1 LKTLGAAIFPHVRPE
16 DSCVTATDLED
27 SSMARRYPTLKE
39 KLMGLCVAVGML
51 VTAVPALAHHA
62 FGSEFDAKQPITLK
76 GSLTKMEWSN
86 PHGWI
91 FIDVKGSDGTVVN
104 WAVEFGPP
112 NALMRR
118 GLRKTD
124 FAFGT
129 EIVVD
134 GYRAKGGSPTVN
146 GKTVKFADG
155 RDFFVG
161 SAGTGAPED
170 EPKNP

>member
-1 LKTLGAAIFPHVRPE
+1 MATGYLTSKKTLI
-16 DSCVTATDLED
+16 
-27 SSMARRYPTLKE
+27 
-39 KLMGLCVAVGML
+39 GLCAAVGMV
-51 VTAVPALAHHA
+51 VTAGPVLAHHA
-62 FGSEFDAKQPITLK
+62 FGSEFDEKQPITLR

-91 FIDVKGSDGTVVN
+91 FIDVKNSDGTVVN
-104 WAVEFGPP
+104 WAIEFGPP

-118 GLRKTD
+118 GLRKSD

-134 GYRAKGGSPTVN
+134 GYRAKGGSPTMN

-161 SAGTGAPED
+161 SSGTGAPED
-170 EPKNP
+170 QPKIP

>member
-1 LKTLGAAIFPHVRPE
+1 M
-16 DSCVTATDLED
+16 ATG
-27 SSMARRYPTLKE
+27 YPTSKK
-39 KLMGLCVAVGML
+39 KLMGLCAAVGMI

-62 FGSEFDAKQPITLK
+62 FGSEFDAKQPITLR

-91 FIDVKGSDGTVVN
+91 YIDVKGSDGTVVN

-118 GLRKTD
+118 GLRKSD

-134 GYRAKGGSPTVN
+134 GYRAKGGSPTMN
-146 GKTVKFADG
+146 GKTVKFAAG

-161 SAGTGAPED
+161 SPGTGAPED

>member
-1 LKTLGAAIFPHVRPE
+1 
-16 DSCVTATDLED
+16 
-27 SSMARRYPTLKE
+27 MASRYPASKNT
-39 KLMGLCVAVGML
+39 LMGLAVAAGL
-51 VTAVPALAHHA
+51 LLTAGPALAHHA
-62 FGSEFDAKQPITLK
+62 FGSEFDDKQPITLK

-91 FIDVKGSDGTVVN
+91 YIDVKGPDGTVVN
-104 WAVEFGPP
+104 WAIEFGPP

-129 EIVVD
+129 ELVVD
-134 GYRAKGGSPTVN
+134 GFRAKGGSPTAN
-146 GKTVKFADG
+146 GRTVKFADG

-161 SAGTGAPED
+161 STGTGAPAD
-170 EPKNP
+170 GPPDR

>member
-1 LKTLGAAIFPHVRPE
+1 MAKGH
-16 DSCVTATDLED
+16 AT
-27 SSMARRYPTLKE
+27 SKRG
-39 KLMGLCVAVGML
+39 LMGLCVAVGL
-51 VTAVPALAHHA
+51 VVTAMPALAHHA
-62 FGSEFDAKQPITLK
+62 FASEFDEKQPITLR

-91 FIDVKGSDGTVVN
+91 YIDVKGSDGTVVN

-112 NALMRR
+112 NALIRR
-118 GLRKTD
+118 GLRKSD
-124 FAFGT
+124 FGFGT

-134 GYRAKGGSPTVN
+134 GFRAKGGSPTLN

-161 SAGTGAPED
+161 SSRAGAPAG
-170 EPKNP
+170 EPPDR

>member
-1 LKTLGAAIFPHVRPE
+1 
-16 DSCVTATDLED
+16 
-27 SSMARRYPTLKE
+27 MARGHTRPKN

-51 VTAVPALAHHA
+51 VTAWPALAHHA
-62 FGSEFDAKQPITLK
+62 FGSEFDAQQPITLK
-76 GSLTKMEWSN
+76 GSLTKMEWST

-91 FIDVKGSDGTVVN
+91 YLDVKGSDGTVVN

-118 GLRKTD
+118 GLRKSD
-124 FAFGT
+124 FVFGT

-134 GYRAKGGSPTVN
+134 GYRAKGGSPTVS

-161 SAGTGAPED
+161 SSGTGAPDD
-170 EPKNP
+170 EPKGP

>member
-1 LKTLGAAIFPHVRPE
+1 M
-16 DSCVTATDLED
+16 ATG
-27 SSMARRYPTLKE
+27 YPASKKGL
-39 KLMGLCVAVGML
+39 LGLCVAVGML
-51 VTAVPALAHHA
+51 ATAMPALAHHA
-62 FGSEFDAKQPITLK
+62 FGSEFDDKQPITLK

-118 GLRKTD
+118 GLRKSD

-129 EIVVD
+129 ELVVD
-134 GYRAKGGSPTVN
+134 GYRAKGGSPTMS
-146 GKTVKFADG
+146 GKTVKFTDG

-161 SAGTGAPED
+161 STGTGAPD
-170 EPKNP
+170 NEPKGP